1 MGRIGDGD
9 IHAAFVEFRAKESD
23 KSVRAKN
30 TSRQRAHLLECPAFL
45 NAMKEHN
52 PDNPILHEAVNGT
65 PTQHTPAK
73 TPKKRDLD
81 TMISGFQGSTSS
93 APQTFPI
100 PKPSLERD
108 FQMSVQL
115 NPKISVGPGIWGQR
129 NWVSFISGHWNGR
142 WGKGTV
148 VPGGQDSQLIAP
160 DLSTHIDANY
170 LLQTHDH
177 PPAFIAVKMDGW
189 RVGPRDV
196 LEKLEDP
203 SQIDDVDPKTYSF
216 RVYVHM
222 ETGDTRY
229 LHLNTG
235 MWIGSGVRRG
245 TEGCITCKTKR
256 LKCDETKPSCWQCHK
271 RNVECGG
278 YRKDFKWRAFVESTF
293 TTRPIP
299 SPNPSKATT
308 RPWPM
313 PSKSSASTRVST
325 APANFP
331 HQAVSLAS
339 DGSDPLD
346 ETGHAGLTS
355 PHEAC
360 ALCFGLSMS
369 PDTQIPRHHRSAV
382 PHQAAYGPSTQED
395 NEKDCQKLHD
405 CLSMSTSP
413 SLHHERQGEWSTLAK
428 SAPSALSAST
438 SSEIALPQVMSQ
450 HLPAL
455 DLLCARQPL
464 NAFCPLAGE
473 AQAQM
478 EAQQDDNVEEIPRQA
493 NTAKDWQ
500 LRRLPPASSQTS
512 PASEESTYFGSIWGF
527 PRFSSRSPEMVL
539 MRFDRQTCGIL
550 SVKDGPTENP
560 WRTMIW
566 PLAQDSPA
574 LYHAI
579 GSMTAFHI
587 ARDHWKLRVEGV
599 AHMRESIRYL
609 SCGIEEGNIR
619 LDAALATTLALA
631 FSESWDRHISTGIQ
645 HLKGAKTMVNQ
656 ALLEHRRNSLTPE
669 EVRRLRFLCNTW
681 VYMVVIARLT
691 SVDDDESDEF
701 DYALNAPINSL
712 EAQHEMDPLMGCAST
727 LFPLIGR
734 VANLVRAVCKSAKN
748 SINTI
753 QQANELKNAV
763 EAWEA
768 PDFFEPPEDQ
778 SLNIQHSLD
787 TAEAYRWATL
797 LYLHQAV
804 PEIPSRSSE
813 ELARKVI
820 VYLLKVPLSSRAVI
834 VQIYPLLAAGC
845 EVTSSE
851 DRAWVEG
858 RWTAMMQRMLI
869 GNLDKCW
876 EVVKEVWKRRDTNA
890 SEGPRLVLRAENRRQ
905 SGGHGMPEQVQGECH
920 FSKAGRK
927 VQGICNALPMPP
939 HVQRRRMS
947 ETIEDLDA
955 ERTVRGKMHWV
966 GVMKDWQ
973 WEILLG

>member
-1 MGRIGDGD
+1 MATIT
-9 IHAAFVEFRAKESD
+9 IPSTPTATQLSPAAFQSSA
-23 KSVRAKN
+23 A
-30 TSRQRAHLLECPAFL
+30 PAV
-45 NAMKEHN
+45 
-52 PDNPILHEAVNGT
+52 PS
-65 PTQHTPAK
+65 K
-73 TPKKRDLD
+73 TLIKAPKKHLKPCERPL
-81 TMISGFQGSTSS
+81 SNSQGT
-93 APQTFPI
+93 AK
-100 PKPSLERD
+100 PKQSK
-108 FQMSVQL
+108 S
-115 NPKISVGPGIWGQR
+115 R
-129 NWVSFISGHWNGR
+129 N
-142 WGKGTV
+142 
-148 VPGGQDSQLIAP
+148 
-160 DLSTHIDANY
+160 
-170 LLQTHDH
+170 
-177 PPAFIAVKMDGW
+177 
-189 RVGPRDV
+189 
-196 LEKLEDP
+196 
-203 SQIDDVDPKTYSF
+203 
-216 RVYVHM
+216 
-222 ETGDTRY
+222 
-229 LHLNTG
+229 
-235 MWIGSGVRRG
+235 
-245 TEGCITCKTKR
+245 GCITCKTKR

-313 PSKSSASTRVST
+313 PSKSLASTVVST
-325 APANFP
+325 APENFP

-339 DGSDPLD
+339 DASDPLD
-346 ETGHAGLTS
+346 ETGHACLTS
-355 PHEAC
+355 PHEPC

-395 NEKDCQKLHD
+395 NQKECQMLHD

-413 SLHHERQGEWSTLAK
+413 SLHHERPGEWSTLAK

-438 SSEIALPQVMSQ
+438 SSEVTLPQVMYQ

-455 DLLCARQPL
+455 DLLCAHQPW

-473 AQAQM
+473 AQPQM
-478 EAQQDDNVEEIPRQA
+478 EAQEDDNVEDIPRQA

-500 LRRLPPASSQTS
+500 LRRIPPKSSQTS
-512 PASEESTYFGSIWGF
+512 SASEESTYCGSIWGF

-599 AHMRESIRYL
+599 AHMRDSIRYL

-701 DYALNAPINSL
+701 DYALNAPIHSL

-734 VANLVRAVCKSAKN
+734 VANLVRAVCKSARN

-876 EVVKEVWKRRDTNA
+876 EVVKEVWRRRDTNA
-890 SEGPRLVLRAENRRQ
+890 SEGPRLVQRAGNRRQ

-927 VQGICNALPMPP
+927 VQGICNNGLPMPP

-947 ETIEDLDA
+947 ETMEDLDA